1 MYTPSALK
9 IFYQDRLW
17 HSLLTAIHSFM
28 SSPSGIWTASF
39 KLPLPRVR
47 AACCGIGGRRWD
59 GSRKRRGEW
68 VGSSTILL
76 NPADSRLGG
85 PYTGPVRGLWGPR
98 ANRKSGAHNKHCVR
112 GGLGARPWKFW
123 DFTCSEVCSGGFL
136 RLLFKH
142 AYSTYIPA
150 SCRFRLAVSDRKVQ
164 RMGPKSA
171 AALKS
176 RKIKCV
182 FWSLRQQRK
191 REAKKQA

>member
-39 KLPLPRVR
+39 KLPLPRVC

-76 NPADSRLGG
+76 NPADTRLGG
-85 PYTGPVRGLWGPR
+85 PYTGPLRGLWGPGQIEKVGPII
-98 ANRKSGAHNKHCVR
+98 NIVW
-112 GGLGARPWKFW
+112 GG
-123 DFTCSEVCSGGFL
+123 SGGTHLEIL
-136 RLLFKH
+136 RFYMFWSVFWGLLEAPFR
-142 AYSTYIPA
+142 ACIQYIHTCKLP
-150 SCRFRLAVSDRKVQ
+150 SSFSSFRLKSTMYVALVS
-164 RMGPKSA
+164 GCA
-171 AALKS
+171 
-176 RKIKCV
+176 
-182 FWSLRQQRK
+182 
-191 REAKKQA
+191 